1 MKVNDLH
8 QNYDFSGKTVVI
20 IGGGGV
26 LGGEMA
32 VTLAWFG
39 ANVAILDRCPVRASS
54 GAPGR

>member
-32 VTLAWFG
+32 VTLA
-39 ANVAILDRCPVRASS
+39 
-54 GAPGR
+54 